1 MVNNLDFENQQSY
14 QLFITATDSV
24 SGVYAEVP
32 VSILV
37 EDAND
42 CYPLAEEEIY
52 NITLPEN
59 TSIGS
64 QIVKIRATDCD
75 FDANSVISYTIESIN
90 GETFSNLFYI
100 DLADGTLFLKHQ
112 LNYEECKS
120 YLIVI
125 GVHDHGTP
133 SLQSRANVWING
145 KIFNF
150 VC

>member
-1 MVNNLDFENQQSY
+1 MVNNLDFEKQRSY
-14 QLFITATDSV
+14 ELIVTATDSV

-42 CYPLAEEEIY
+42 CYPSIEKENY

-59 TSIGS
+59 TFLGS
-64 QIVKIRATDCD
+64 QILKIRATDCD
-75 FDANSVISYTIESIN
+75 FDANSILSYSIESIN
-90 GETFSNLFYI
+90 GDKLSNLFYI
-100 DLADGTLFLKHQ
+100 DIAEGSLYLKHQ

-125 GVHDHGTP
+125 IVNDHGTP
-133 SLQSRANVWING
+133 SLRSRANVWVQGNITN
-145 KIFNF
+145 IIL
-150 VC
+150 